1 MQLICKNFSPWKRPL
16 YSMALAIDF
25 MDGHGLSNKESWAP
39 AKEDKRWHCDSDSFH
54 TMCYSNLEDSTKVGW
69 FIYKGKFK

>member
-1 MQLICKNFSPWKRPL
+1 MFLVNIVRVKFSQMQLICKNFSPWKRPL

-39 AKEDKRWHCDSDSFH
+39 AKEDKR
-54 TMCYSNLEDSTKVGW
+54 
-69 FIYKGKFK
+69 